1 MHTSTWTSLFLLGLA
16 NLVPE
21 ASARPSTCPPPPKP
35 GKALYMI
42 SNGAHNSVIAL
53 PINSNGLLGQG
64 TSTSTGGSGS
74 NFFTITDNKKEI
86 AGPDALASQAA
97 LTISGNVSQ
106 LVSITVKEFS

>member
-1 MHTSTWTSLFLLGLA
+1 
-16 NLVPE
+16 
-21 ASARPSTCPPPPKP
+21 
-35 GKALYMI
+35 MI

-53 PINSNGLLGQG
+53 PINSNGLLSQG

-74 NFFTITDNKKEI
+74 NFLTVNGNKKEP

-106 LVSITVKEFS
+106 LVFITTKEFS